1 MYYRCVYFS
10 WFSRSVSDTFFMQ
23 EGRKTY
29 ITSAAYIDL
38 IRSYTELTNAK
49 QDEIMDA
56 KLRYVGGVDRLLFAA
71 EQVRLIIL
79 GTSYRNVVFI
89 IYSLN

>member
-1 MYYRCVYFS
+1 MSDVY
-10 WFSRSVSDTFFMQ
+10 FMQ

-29 ITSAAYIDL
+29 ITSAAYLEL
-38 IRSYTELTNAK
+38 IHLYTELTSAK
-49 QDEIMDA
+49 QAEIMET

-79 GTSYRNVVFI
+79 GT
-89 IYSLN
+89 